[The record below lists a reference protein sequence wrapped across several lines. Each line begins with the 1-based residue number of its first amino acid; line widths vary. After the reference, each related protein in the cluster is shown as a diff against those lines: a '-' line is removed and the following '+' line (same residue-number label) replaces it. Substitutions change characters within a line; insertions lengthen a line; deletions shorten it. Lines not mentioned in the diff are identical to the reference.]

1 MKIIIV
7 GGTPTALTLANL
19 MGEKNELTIVEQDPD
34 KAKEIANTT
43 SALVVEGDG
52 SDISV
57 LNDAGLVDCDAIVC
71 TSDDK
76 TNLMVCEIAK
86 SENVKK
92 IIALVNKPKNEE
104 LFKKLGISKIVSVV
118 GTNVTAIKQVLA
130 EYGDERIICQIGNGK
145 IQIYEETVEKDSPLI
160 DQPLEL
166 PGASVAG
173 VYRGG
178 EIIMAKDVV
187 AVNEGDVLIVIAKTE
202 DIPKIKELI
211 TGA

>member
-19 MGEKNELTIVEQDPD
+19 MGEENELIIIEQDQE

-43 SALVVEGDG
+43 SALVIEGDG
-52 SDISV
+52 SDMSI
-57 LNDAGLVDCDAIVC
+57 LNDAGLTDCDAIVA

-92 IIALVNKPKNEE
+92 IIALVNEPKNEE
-104 LFKKLGISKIVSVV
+104 LFEKLGISKMVSAV

-130 EYGDERIICQIGNGK
+130 EYGDERTICQIGDGK
-145 IQIYEETVEKDSPLI
+145 IQIFEQTVKEGSGLIGKPLA
-160 DQPLEL
+160 LAN
-166 PGASVAG
+166 GSVAAL
-173 VYRGG
+173 YRSG
-178 EIIMAKDVV
+178 EIIMAKDIDVV
-187 AVNEGDVLIVIAKTE
+187 NAGDVLIIAAKTE
-202 DIPKIKELI
+202 DIPNIKKII
-211 TGA
+211 NG

>member
-19 MGEKNELTIVEQDPD
+19 MGEQNELTIIEQDPE

-52 SDISV
+52 SDMTV
-57 LNDAGLVDCDAIVC
+57 LNGAGLADCDAIVAS
-71 TSDDK
+71 SDDK

-92 IIALVNKPKNEE
+92 IIALVNEPKNEE
-104 LFKKLGISKIVSVV
+104 LFEKLGISKMVSAV

-145 IQIYEETVEKDSPLI
+145 IQIFEETVKEGSKLI
-160 DQPLEL
+160 GQPIAMADACL
-166 PGASVAG
+166 VG
-173 VYRGG
+173 VYRSG
-178 EIIMAKDVV
+178 EIVMTKDIDVI
-187 AVNEGDVLIVIAKTE
+187 NEGDVLIVAAKTE
-202 DIPKIKELI
+202 DIPKIKKI
-211 TGA
+211 ING